1 MKNLLE
7 ITIQQLEKEINEI
20 KKNHDKELAEL
31 TRDLMRE
38 EMNKDMRLSRLS
50 PRNTFN
56 LAFELSTIELT
67 KNQTNE
73 LVQYFNSPTTN
84 SPTTNSPTTN
94 SPTTN
99 SPTTNSPTT
108 NPSLKKRSSG
118 YFPYSSETNPSEVAR
133 ARLSI
138 LERKNISLNREIARL
153 EELLNNQLSPQLKFK
168 TPSRKT
174 RRASEGSSNRPL
186 LMVRNNSFKS
196 SSRPSEIFS
205 SFGSSFNLEDLAEED
220 TILGA
225 YAKKTQTLLAEKPEQ
240 ILGTENNLSQKEN
253 KSEKHKNCRLKD
265 RIIAEL
271 EREIT
276 DASFAR
282 WLRDIKR
289 MTTERFLNEGDEE
302 RLRDEYQVYQQT
314 VDFPALMKKKSGD
327 YGVVEDLKAKI
338 EELETELFQAGA
350 DLENLNEQIEKEAG
364 VTFKLR
370 KENIGMM
377 QKIFKLEKKK
387 PCEVWQHKDLERRLA
402 NTRKALEID
411 KLKAKLGE
419 ENSTNSSD
427 NESDNEEVNI
437 NPKII
442 DNRKTLGF
450 SRLINKLNQLPSPGM
465 TNYPSYKLG
474 QYNAHRNDP
483 INQQMEENLVS
494 EVPNPLLT
502 LAEERRMITQKDYE
516 SLTQHKTKALADLT
530 QVGQQLKTVQE
541 ELTAMTAERNNR
553 PNITHEDYEKEQKE
567 HQKTIK
573 KVGELENGVNR
584 LKDNV
589 EDLLTQLAN
598 RPNITHED

>member
-138 LERKNISLNREIARL
+138 LERSYQLQIDNL
-153 EELLNNQLSPQLKFK
+153 EKRTRQAETRRELLNNQLSPQLKFK

-271 EREIT
+271 EREVFSLKQNAIIKEKISNYKSKDKEIT

-483 INQQMEENLVS
+483 INQ
-494 EVPNPLLT
+494 
-502 LAEERRMITQKDYE
+502 
-516 SLTQHKTKALADLT
+516 
-530 QVGQQLKTVQE
+530 
-541 ELTAMTAERNNR
+541 
-553 PNITHEDYEKEQKE
+553 
-567 HQKTIK
+567 
-573 KVGELENGVNR
+573 
-584 LKDNV
+584 
-589 EDLLTQLAN
+589 
-598 RPNITHED
+598 